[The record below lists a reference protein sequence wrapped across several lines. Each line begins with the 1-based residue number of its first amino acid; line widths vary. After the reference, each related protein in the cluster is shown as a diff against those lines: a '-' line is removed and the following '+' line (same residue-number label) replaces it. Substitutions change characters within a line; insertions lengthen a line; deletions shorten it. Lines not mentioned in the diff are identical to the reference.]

1 MTGKTTPLPSPQR
14 GVAPSTV
21 IPAGRLKT
29 WTRVVLLKLALTAAG
44 LRAWLSPW
52 LAPGNRS
59 LGPLY
64 SKGSR
69 ASPGPWAR

>member
-1 MTGKTTPLPSPQR
+1 MVTPSPLPC
-14 GVAPSTV
+14 G
-21 IPAGRLKT
+21 GRSLHIDPCGKAEMLKT
-29 WTRVVLLKLALTAAG
+29 RTWVVLLNLALTAAG

-64 SKGSR
+64 SQGSES
-69 ASPGPWAR
+69 SPFP